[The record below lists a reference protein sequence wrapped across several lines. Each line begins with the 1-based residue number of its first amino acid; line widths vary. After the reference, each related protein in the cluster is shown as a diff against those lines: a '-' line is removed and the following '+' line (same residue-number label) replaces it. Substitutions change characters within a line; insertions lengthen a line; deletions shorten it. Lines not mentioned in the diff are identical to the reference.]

1 MAERFED
8 QTREPAFDAVIPAPV
23 RHNQDLCAN
32 AKLVYGEIR
41 SLADNYGYCWASNR
55 FFADLYKLTERS
67 VARIIKQLAALKFVN
82 IKILRDKQG
91 HVSGRRIYIGC
102 GFPEQ
107 ENDTLSHMTKKSD
120 HMTKMSCQTDK
131 NVSQDIN
138 KNIITKKGDACAPA
152 REKPLIDAEA
162 REQFKRWAKETFGEA
177 AELDLI
183 DALMAFCDS
192 RLHPTKEGKKSNPV
206 PPGRAVKTITNK
218 LIRFS
223 NGRLPVVIALL
234 DKAIERCWDTVF
246 ALEEDEIADAIGRA
260 GQIADDEEAEGKWV
274 D

>member
-1 MAERFED
+1 MSERSQD
-8 QTREPAFDAVIPAPV
+8 RVPAFDAVIPAPV
-23 RHNQDLCAN
+23 RHCQDLCAN

-41 SLADNYGYCWASNR
+41 ALADNFGYCWASNG

-67 VARIIKQLAALKFVN
+67 VARIIKQLAEYKFID

-102 GFPEQ
+102 GFPEC
-107 ENDTLSHMTKKSD
+107 ENDTLPHMTKKSD
-120 HMTKMSCQTDK
+120 HMTKKSDQTDK

-138 KNIITKKGDACAPA
+138 NNIKTKKGDACAPA
-152 REKPLIDAEA
+152 REEKPKDEA
-162 REQFKRWAKETFGEA
+162 ARAQFKQWAKGTFGDE

-183 DALMAFCDS
+183 PALMAFCDS
-192 RLHPTKEGKKSNPV
+192 RLHPMKEGKKSNPV

-218 LIRFS
+218 LIRFGD
-223 NGRLPVVIALL
+223 GRLPVVIAML
-234 DKAIERCWDTVF
+234 DKAIEHGWETVF
-246 ALEEDEIADAIGRA
+246 KLKEDELADAIGKI
-260 GQIADDEEAEGKWV
+260 GQTEDDEEAEGVWV